1 MHCGA
6 SLSELHGAL
15 VFHRKCLGKRLGH
28 QMYMVVFVEE
38 CSMGIFSSWVHC
50 HCVGVSN
57 RWSGID
63 PYVHFQSSCSHK
75 NTVTQYCRSCTWYFL
90 HKQGLTLHIF
100 AVIKLGVLAGHY
112 ACADEASRR
121 DMWYAIE

>member
-50 HCVGVSN
+50 HYVGVSN

-63 PYVHFQSSCSHK
+63 PYIHFQSSRSHK
-75 NTVTQYCRSCTWYFL
+75 NTVTKIAILSVMYL
-90 HKQGLTLHIF
+90 
-100 AVIKLGVLAGHY
+100 VLPAQAGPK
-112 ACADEASRR
+112 
-121 DMWYAIE
+121 IGG